1 MFAYHIVLLA
11 MDDRHVRHMDGWMM
25 SCRMI
30 AYDDVVKRRTDAD
43 MDTDGDERIADSNR
57 ERVVSV
63 CERGRRMMC
72 AHGNDGKRPEL
83 LS

>member
-30 AYDDVVKRRTDAD
+30 AYDDVVKRRTTTRTWTA
-43 MDTDGDERIADSNR
+43 MRGLPIRTERELSVFVSVGDE
-57 ERVVSV
+57 
-63 CERGRRMMC
+63 
-72 AHGNDGKRPEL
+72 
-83 LS
+83 